1 MTIYAD
7 ILFLVNLSLNWFSLI
22 LTSKMMKLKSNVKK
36 MLLAAAAGAAA
47 GVLTIFFPKTV
58 PVAITEI
65 ASAFLMCAIAF
76 KAEGFF
82 KYIKI
87 CTCLFASG
95 VTIGGSLTLIYSFF
109 NRSGIRLQ
117 KQSDLSTAIF
127 LLLSF
132 TVTVTAVFFERFIR
146 SSKSA
151 ESGLLTLEYGGK
163 SMSMPYF
170 CDSGNFLLEPISGKP
185 AIIINERE
193 LLGFLPRELL
203 EFDPLTLGADNT
215 LPHSGIRLLPASTV
229 CGSGIMLGIIPD
241 KVTLTDKKGSKEVD
255 AIIALDRTRGES
267 RRAKAI
273 VPTSLI

>member
-151 ESGLLTLEYGGK
+151 ESGLLTLE
-163 SMSMPYF
+163 
-170 CDSGNFLLEPISGKP
+170 
-185 AIIINERE
+185 
-193 LLGFLPRELL
+193 
-203 EFDPLTLGADNT
+203 
-215 LPHSGIRLLPASTV
+215 
-229 CGSGIMLGIIPD
+229 
-241 KVTLTDKKGSKEVD
+241 
-255 AIIALDRTRGES
+255 
-267 RRAKAI
+267 
-273 VPTSLI
+273 